1 MHLLWVLAQLVT
13 LDHSETA
20 GAAGIFSSI
29 ISANCGSNVTLNATV
44 GGNITSPNYPND
56 YDNNHRCFWNI
67 WSEEGTVVQLT
78 ILHFQTEPRF
88 DVLQVRVAKMPVT

>member
-29 ISANCGSNVTLNATV
+29 ISENCGSNVTLNATV

-56 YDNNHRCFWNI
+56 YDNNHWCLWVIR
-67 WSEEGTVVQLT
+67 SEEGTIIELV
-78 ILHFQTEPRF
+78 ILDFYTELDF
-88 DVLQVRVAKMPVT
+88 DFLEVRVL

>member
-29 ISANCGSNVTLNATV
+29 ISENCGSNVTLNATV

-56 YDNNHRCFWNI
+56 YDNNHRCAWDVR
-67 WSEEGTVVQLT
+67 SEAGTIVELV
-78 ILHFQTEPRF
+78 ILDFYTELDF
-88 DVLQVRVAKMPVT
+88 DFLEVRVL